1 MSRGYMKYFVRCI
14 VLMAVSAMAMT
25 VVAQNNPFKINDQVY
40 RYYNKAMARLKIDKH
55 NYYIDTMMSEAVRL
69 NDTKGICIAASLKAR
84 HQLTGNDYEPVKRDL
99 DELRRV
105 SRLYGYTQYYY
116 YATQI
121 EVVWLLNHGR
131 SITALD
137 LVKKMKEEAFAEKNG
152 YGIYNSLRSTGD
164 IFFNR
169 SCYSEAYRN
178 YKAALDHML
187 ENLPDQNP
195 ADIYL
200 QVSLALK
207 TSSHNDVSKL
217 REALEYAKK
226 SEERSVTITNK
237 LKAREMQCVLYY
249 LLDQKDVFVK
259 QSDALLADYKKHKM
273 SSNTAQYYSV
283 CMYRALMSGDY
294 AEARKYTKRVYD
306 VDGLVYMA
314 DIAAKQGDYQEA
326 YQYHL
331 LASVKRDS
339 IQNALSLSDMTEFNA
354 QLENER
360 LRQEFVELE
369 LKNSNLKL
377 EQAKQEM
384 EMDRMRLNN
393 QRLEIE
399 NKDLELIKA
408 KAKTEKMRMQ
418 TEKDNLEHARAKAE
432 FEQQQMKSRIH
443 IITLCCLAVILLMVM
458 GASLAAFYR
467 RRKQV
472 LLTQKQ
478 NELLREANQ
487 RTETALAEA
496 VEARRRAEEANH
508 MKIRFIQNMSHEVRT
523 PLNSIVGFS
532 QLLTDDEV
540 QISTEERK
548 EFSRLIEHNSQL
560 LTSLVNDILS
570 ISDMESGNYRL
581 NYIDVP
587 CNVLGLN
594 SINMVEHLKPAGVDL
609 KYTTEVDDTFVI
621 CTDHHRVEQV
631 LINLLTNAE
640 KNTTEGE
647 ICLHCSISENPG
659 CITFSVTDTGPG
671 VPAEEAE
678 AIFERFK
685 KLDTFKQGC
694 GLGLN
699 ICRIIAKNLGGDVR
713 LDTTYT
719 GGARFVL
726 VIPLKRAD
734 EVSEKSEAQN

>member
-1 MSRGYMKYFVRCI
+1 MRRDNILILLRSA
-14 VLMAVSAMAMT
+14 VLIIISAISLVAG
-25 VVAQNNPFKINDQVY
+25 AQNNPFKIDDRVY
-40 RYYNKAMARLKIDKH
+40 KYYNKAISRLKVSGH
-55 NYYIDTMMSEAVRL
+55 NYYIDTMLNEAVRL
-69 NDTKGICIAASLKAR
+69 NDKKGICIATSLKAR
-84 HQLTGNDYEPVKRDL
+84 HTLLGNDYEPVKREL

-105 SRLYGYTQYYY
+105 SRLYNYTQYYY
-116 YATQI
+116 YATQL

-131 SITALD
+131 SIIALD
-137 LVKKMKEEAFAEKNG
+137 LVKKMKNEAFAEKNG
-152 YGIYNSLRSTGD
+152 YGIYNSLRCTGD

-207 TSSHNDVSKL
+207 VAARNDESKL

-226 SEERSVTITNK
+226 SEEKSVTITNK
-237 LKAREMQCVLYY
+237 LKAQEMQCVLYY
-249 LLDQKDVFVK
+249 LLGRKDLFVEK
-259 QSDALLADYKKHKM
+259 SDALFEQYKKYKTVTN
-273 SSNTAQYYSV
+273 SAQYYSI
-283 CMYRALMSGDY
+283 CMYRAMMNGDY
-294 AEARKYTKRVYD
+294 AEARKYTKRVYE

-369 LKNSNLKL
+369 LKNSNLQL
-377 EQAKQEM
+377 AQARQEM
-384 EMDRMRLNN
+384 EMDRIRLNN
-393 QRLEIE
+393 QKLVIQ
-399 NKDLELIKA
+399 NKDLELVKA
-408 KAKTEKMRMQ
+408 KANAENMRMQ

-432 FEQQQMKSRIH
+432 FEQKQMRSHIH
-443 IITLCCLAVILLMVM
+443 IIMLCCLAAILLVVV

-472 LLTQKQ
+472 LLTKKQ

-487 RTETALAEA
+487 RAESALAEA
-496 VEARRRAEEANH
+496 VEARKRAEEANK

-532 QLLTDDEV
+532 QMLTDNEV
-540 QISTEERK
+540 EISAEERR
-548 EFSRLIEHNSQL
+548 EFSRLIEQNSQL

-570 ISDMESGNYRL
+570 ISDMESGNYKL
-581 NYIDVP
+581 SYIDVP

-594 SINMVEHLKPAGVDL
+594 AINMVEHMKPAGVEL
-609 KYTTEVDDTFVI
+609 TYTSEVDDNFVI
-621 CTDHHRVEQV
+621 HTDHNRVEQV

-640 KNTTEGE
+640 KYTSKGK
-647 ICLHCSISENPG
+647 IWLHCSLSENPG
-659 CITFSVTDTGPG
+659 MITFSVTDTGTG

-678 AIFERFK
+678 AIFERFR

-699 ICRIIAKNLGGDVR
+699 ICRIIATNMGGNVT
-713 LDTTYT
+713 LDTSYT
-719 GGARFVL
+719 GGARFVFTL
-726 VIPLKRAD
+726 PITHNED
-734 EVSEKSEAQN
+734 TTES